1 MTNQLNRP
9 KYSLATAPPH
19 SSKEDL
25 YGRKAHRR
33 RGSDDVENGS
43 LSYSAA
49 SSVNSAGESTDSSFG
64 DIMRVLDVQDTQELK
79 GYMRKEGV
87 SSVAELKNRRGLVS
101 QPSVASSLAYSTDG
115 ESNLEGTKILQTI
128 TGQPSDGH
136 GYDGASY
143 GEKDEPFRG
152 DSGLLFAPAEP
163 GRIKKKKKSR
173 ETREPRS
180 STGTPTSE
188 TEHPASFDSTPSK
201 GSSHSYHDSSPSPSV
216 DTPTKSPPLDKSTPP
231 RHPKQK
237 YHIEDA
243 AADDEIWYAKWWM
256 LCFPDAAKNMMPKR

>member
-25 YGRKAHRR
+25 YNKKPHRR
-33 RGSDDVENGS
+33 RGSDDLDNSS
-43 LSYSAA
+43 LAYSAA

-64 DIMRVLDVQDTQELK
+64 DIIRVLDVQDTQELK
-79 GYMRKEGV
+79 DYIRKEGV
-87 SSVAELKNRRGLVS
+87 SSVAELRSRRGLVS

-115 ESNLEGTKILQTI
+115 ESHLEGTKLLQTI

-143 GEKDEPFRG
+143 ADKDEPFQG

-163 GRIKKKKKSR
+163 GRMKKKKKKREVSDSR
-173 ETREPRS
+173 L
-180 STGTPTSE
+180 STGTPTFE
-188 TEHPASFDSTPSK
+188 TNKSAYLDSTPSK
-201 GSSHSYHDSSPSPSV
+201 SSSHSYHTSSPSPSV
-216 DTPTKSPPLDKSTPP
+216 DTPTKSPPMEKATPP
-231 RHPKQK
+231 RHPKQR
-237 YHIEDA
+237 YEVEDA

-256 LCFPDAAKNMMPKR
+256 LCFPDAARNMMPKR